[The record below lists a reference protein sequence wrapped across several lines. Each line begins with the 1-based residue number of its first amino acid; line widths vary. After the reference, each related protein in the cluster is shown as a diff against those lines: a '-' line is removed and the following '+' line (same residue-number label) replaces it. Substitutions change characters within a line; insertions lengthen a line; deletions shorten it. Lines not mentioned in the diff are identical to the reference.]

1 MLKDICGR
9 IVAFGVR
16 NAPKIL
22 ATIGVCGVAG
32 TAIMAAKAAPE
43 ANERM
48 EKVDILPE
56 DGKLEIAVKKAKAAV
71 PVYMPAVGMGCLTVA
86 SFLGSQH
93 ILSTRQ
99 AAAAMLA
106 SISETALREWQDET
120 LKVVGKN
127 KYEKVMNAVAHKRL
141 PHILEANEGKEI
153 TGNGDVLFADCQTGR
168 MFRSSIERVRK
179 AEADISKLMAA
190 QMVVS
195 LNDFYEML
203 DLKDVDL
210 GDKNGWIL
218 DRGDQFEIFFTYEA
232 DPLTEEPITV
242 INYDVSYLGRY

>member
-1 MLKDICGR
+1 MLKEVGKAVISW
-9 IVAFGVR
+9 GVR

-22 ATIGVCGVAG
+22 ATIGVAGVAG

-43 ANERM
+43 AKARM
-48 EKVDILPE
+48 DEVEILPE
-56 DGKLEIAVKKAKAAV
+56 DGKVEIFVKKAKVAA
-71 PVYMPAVGMGCLTVA
+71 PLYLPAAGMGCLTVA

-106 SISETALREWQDET
+106 SISETALKEWQDET

-141 PHILEANEGKEI
+141 PAILEANEGKEI

-168 MFRSSIERVRK
+168 MFRSSIENVRK
-179 AEADISKLMAA
+179 AEADISRLMAS

-232 DPLTEEPITV
+232 DPLTEEPITI